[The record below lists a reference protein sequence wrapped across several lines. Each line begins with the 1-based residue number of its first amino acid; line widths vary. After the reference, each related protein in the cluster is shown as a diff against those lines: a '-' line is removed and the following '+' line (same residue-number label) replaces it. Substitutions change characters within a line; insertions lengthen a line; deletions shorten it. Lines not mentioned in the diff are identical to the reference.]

1 MQSFLYLN
9 HLLTFVYGYLKKKH
23 DYYWPKSITT
33 AKLQGY
39 LKVQ

>member
-9 HLLTFVYGYLKKKH
+9 HLLTFVYGYLKKH
-23 DYYWPKSITT
+23 DYYCWKYYYSKS
-33 AKLQGY
+33 KGY